1 MAMAKKLKTPPV
13 RDLIKAER
21 KTGRFFSKN
30 QREMIRTA

>member
-21 KTGRFFSKN
+21 KTERFFLKN
-30 QREMIRTA
+30 QRQMIRAA